1 VSLTTAFLIF
11 TTVACFV
18 SMVLAILEGM
28 NLEERLEDTARVL
41 RAQKKKYSHDILEV
55 HPWVNN
61 GKSAKGGG
69 AIARNR

>member
-18 SMVLAILEGM
+18 SMVLAILEEM
-28 NLEERLEDTARVL
+28 DLAERLEDTEREL
-41 RAQKKKYSHDILEV
+41 RAMKRKYSHDILEAP
-55 HPWVNN
+55 PWVNN